1 MEGDGS
7 GFELANP
14 NLLEKID
21 KLFACTA
28 GEYMDLPQLI
38 VVGDQSSGKRSVLE
52 ALPSLPFP
60 RARVVS
66 VHYLQRRSSIGG
78 PKGHTYRFR

>member
-21 KLFACTA
+21 RLFARTVA
-28 GEYMDLPQLI
+28 EHMDLPQVI
-38 VVGDQSSGKRSVLE
+38 VVGDQSSGQRSALE

-60 RARVVS
+60 RERVVS
-66 VHYLQRRSSIGG
+66 VHYLQRKSSFGG
-78 PKGHTYRFR
+78 PKGHTYRSR